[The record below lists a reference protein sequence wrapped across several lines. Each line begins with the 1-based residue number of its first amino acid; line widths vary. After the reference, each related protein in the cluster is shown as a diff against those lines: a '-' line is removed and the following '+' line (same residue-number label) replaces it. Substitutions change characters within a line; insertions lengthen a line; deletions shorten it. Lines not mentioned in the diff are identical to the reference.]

1 VNYRAGVAHAPYE
14 TEKIDPGSR
23 SLGLVAVAVLGGII
37 AFVCILMAYS
47 TLNTPMSNDGDHMI
61 QSQWIDSGE

>member
-1 VNYRAGVAHAPYE
+1 VAHAPFEAE
-14 TEKIDPGSR
+14 TVEPGDR

-47 TLNTPMSNDGDHMI
+47 TINTPMSEDGNHI
-61 QSQWIDSGE
+61 VESQWIDAD